1 MHENSNFTYQKF
13 IDKYDKIDWA
23 IQAKIIGADADYEL
37 MKDLESL
44 KNNLDNSFQ
53 YEKIDDFL

>member
-1 MHENSNFTYQKF
+1 M
-13 IDKYDKIDWA
+13 
-23 IQAKIIGADADYEL
+23 IGTNADYEL

-44 KNNLDNSFQ
+44 KNNLDNSFE